1 MRNRIKTKVNIEE
14 VGKQL
19 QDKENRR
26 RDLIK
31 ERLKDIIAKNNVG
44 YREAKKMLKNELKWR
59 CVSRCMQLVN

>member
-19 QDKENRR
+19 QEKENRR

>member
-19 QDKENRR
+19 QEKENRR

-59 CVSRCMQLVN
+59 CVARCMQLVN